1 MFKARSPLTHLTTV
15 QTTYQSKISA
25 PIPMWSVRSPTK
37 KYRSPIRL
45 WLLLASTR
53 LLFRNRMSSTAS
65 MSCGEC
71 SVERGLT
78 PIDANEV
85 LKRYGN
91 IGVSMMID

>member
-1 MFKARSPLTHLTTV
+1 
-15 QTTYQSKISA
+15 
-25 PIPMWSVRSPTK
+25 
-37 KYRSPIRL
+37 
-45 WLLLASTR
+45 
-53 LLFRNRMSSTAS
+53 MSSTAS
-65 MSCGEC
+65 MSCGVS